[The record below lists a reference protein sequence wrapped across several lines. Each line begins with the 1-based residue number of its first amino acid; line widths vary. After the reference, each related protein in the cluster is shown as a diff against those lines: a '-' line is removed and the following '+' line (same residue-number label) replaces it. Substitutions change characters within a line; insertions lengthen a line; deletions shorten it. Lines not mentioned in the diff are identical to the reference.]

1 MNTSNR
7 TTALLCGL
15 SMLAMSGMASA
26 EPGDLDF
33 ACHVI
38 TESGEP
44 TISFFQVHNR
54 AHAEKAALRN
64 PAQLADGSMSPV
76 TEVVEC
82 VNQRTEEFRD
92 YLMRERLKTIPQ

>member
-1 MNTSNR
+1 MSTSNR

-15 SMLAMSGMASA
+15 SMLTMASMASA

-38 TESGEP
+38 TESGQP
-44 TISFFQVHNR
+44 AISFFQVHNR

-82 VNQRTEEFRD
+82 IDEKTGEFRD
-92 YLMRERLKTIPQ
+92 YLMRERLKAIPR